1 MVKKGMGKTSLVQE
15 PCSDLTDSKGVYSQ
29 KMRVRVK
36 RERPSLAAW
45 IAALLITMLVVYL
58 LSMDATKPV
67 VVESV
72 STAQRI
78 TREVKLEAQ
87 QLYLIVMSKCVS
99 EEEARIMA
107 AGFTSRGAAGYVHE
121 GDDGWYVLGAAYE
134 SEREAERV
142 AGSLKKDEA
151 IETEILIISAD
162 SVIMRIT
169 APEIQI
175 SAIAQADE
183 ILRSQSFQL
192 GNIALQLD
200 RGEIKPAAAR
210 TLCGVAA
217 TEAHDGAVALE
228 GIPGALENEL
238 CAALISQLKRLESML
253 KTVDQTT
260 IIDAADLSGMLR
272 CAQIDNFI
280 KHCTLQNDLLT
291 RA

>member
-36 RERPSLAAW
+36 REHPSLAAW

-87 QLYLIVMSKCVS
+87 QLYLIVMGKCVS
-99 EEEARIMA
+99 EEEARIKA

-183 ILRSQSFQL
+183 ILRGQSFQL

-217 TEAHDGAVALE
+217 TEAHDGAAAIE

-260 IIDAADLSGMLR
+260 NIDTADLSGMLR